1 MRPSDNG
8 SGNTPPE
15 MDATGIP
22 MWPVETLVGAGRE
35 ALIRHGE
42 QIYRLRVTAQ
52 NKLILTK

>member
-8 SGNTPPE
+8 SGISPSE
-15 MDATGIP
+15 MDASGIP
-22 MWPVETLVGAGRE
+22 MWPIEVLVGTGRE

-42 QIYRLRVTAQ
+42 QIYRLRVTSQ